1 MVTRY
6 EESRW
11 YRGYQR
17 SFAVIAVV
25 GGVAM
30 LLGAAV
36 AHEAAGIP
44 LLVIGG
50 GWTAMGA
57 AGAAQRRTVFRWA
70 EFENGILTLGST
82 LKGPRT
88 RS

>member
-17 SFAVIAVV
+17 AFVVIAVV

-36 AHEAAGIP
+36 AHEAASIP

-50 GWTAMGA
+50 GWTAMGC
-57 AGAAQRRTVFRWA
+57 GRGR
-70 EFENGILTLGST
+70 ST
-82 LKGPRT
+82 THRLPVG
-88 RS
+88 